1 MSKMSDG
8 TYLQS
13 NLSMKPP
20 ASAYKQIRT
29 NVALKTGTVTAIHYP
44 EDPNNLSGSFIEYD
58 VAVSEQVSEG
68 GTTVSVYRNCKMNNI
83 FGASNNS
90 FTYTLQPNSQIDDD
104 PTAGAQCLILCID
117 GRSDG
122 GQGVIIG
129 GLSDFESPVYSAA
142 DGQFYDFNFNG
153 INYNINKDGE
163 WTVTFNSP
171 IDQEGKKANSDAA
184 GTVIKIDKEGRVS
197 ISDNEMQSWN
207 IDRVAKTSTWTNGS
221 ETIMID
227 KGNKVVSLISGGTM
241 SQTSQ
246 KAMSMTS
253 QDATNITSQKDMT
266 LDSSNNLNM
275 SSSQNMAQKSGAAWN
290 VQASG
295 NVMVQ
300 AGGNAMITASGVAQL
315 QGLTTLIGAGDVPVA
330 AVGVSMVMG
339 IGNLGLP
346 VFSQILTGSSTVF
359 VGT

>member
-20 ASAYKQIRT
+20 ASAYKQMRL
-29 NVALKTGTVTAIHYP
+29 NVTLKTGTVTKMYYP
-44 EDPNNLSGSFIEYD
+44 DDPKNLSGTFIEYD
-58 VAVSEQVSEG
+58 VAVSEQISDG
-68 GTTVSVYRNCKMNNI
+68 GTTVSTYRNCKMHNP

-90 FTYTLQPNSQIDDD
+90 ATYTLQPNAQIDDD
-104 PTAGAQCLILCID
+104 PTKGAQCLLLCID

-122 GQGVIIG
+122 GQGVIIS
-129 GLSDFESPVYSAA
+129 GLSDEGSPDYTSA

-171 IDQEGKKANSDAA
+171 IDEDGKKANSDAA
-184 GTVIKIDKEGRVS
+184 GTKIKIDKEGRVT
-197 ISDNEMQSWN
+197 ISDNEMQSWT
-207 IDRVAKTSTWTNGS
+207 IDRVAKTSTWGNGS
-221 ETIMID
+221 ESVVID
-227 KGNKVVSLISGGTM
+227 KGNKSISMMSGGEM

-246 KAMSMTS
+246 KAMSMSS

-266 LDSSNNLNM
+266 LNSSNNLNVQ
-275 SSSQNMAQKSGAAWN
+275 SSQNMAQKSGAGWT
-290 VQASG
+290 VQATG
-295 NVMVQ
+295 DVMVQ
-300 AGGNAMITASGVAQL
+300 AGGNAMIQASGVAQV
-315 QGLTTLIGAGDVPVA
+315 QGLTTLLGAGDLPAA
-330 AVGVSMVMG
+330 AVGISQVLSYLGPIPIMG
-339 IGNLGLP
+339 
-346 VFSQILTGSSTVF
+346 QILTGSATVF

>member
-13 NLSMKPP
+13 NLTMKPP
-20 ASAYKQIRT
+20 ASAYKQMRL

-44 EDPNNLSGSFIEYD
+44 DDANNLSGTFIEYD
-58 VAVSEQVSEG
+58 VAVSEQVAEG
-68 GTTVSVYRNCKMNNI
+68 GTTVSVYRNCKMHNP

-90 FTYTLQPNSQIDDD
+90 ATYTLQANQQIDDD
-104 PTAGAQCLILCID
+104 PTKGAQCLILCID

-122 GQGVIIG
+122 GQGVILS
-129 GLSDFESPVYSAA
+129 GLSDVGSPAYTSA

-171 IDQEGKKANSDAA
+171 IDEDGNKANADAA
-184 GTVIKIDKEGRVS
+184 GTMMKIDKDGRAI
-197 ISDNEMQSWN
+197 ISDNQSQSWT

-221 ETIMID
+221 ESITID
-227 KGNKVVSLISGGTM
+227 KGNKSVALVSGGGM
-241 SQTSQ
+241 AQTSQ

-253 QDATNITSQKDMT
+253 QDAVNVKSQKDMT
-266 LDSSNNLNM
+266 LDSSNNLNVQ
-275 SSSQNMAQKSGAAWN
+275 SSQNMAQKSGAGWT
-290 VQASG
+290 VQAAG
-295 NVMVQ
+295 DVMVQ
-300 AGGNAMITASGVAQL
+300 AGGNAMIQASGTAQL
-315 QGLTTLIGAGDVPVA
+315 EGLTTLLGAGDVPVA
-330 AVGVSMVMG
+330 GVGISMVMG

-346 VFSQILTGSSTVF
+346 VFSQILTGSSTVYI
-359 VGT
+359 GT